1 MEKSSAKSIGKVHMA
16 DPHKDEFVIR
26 IRLMSEASKNSQRE
40 HTVRTLIMNSLGM
53 FPKSV

>member
-1 MEKSSAKSIGKVHMA
+1 MA

-26 IRLMSEASKNSQRE
+26 IRLMSEASKNSERE